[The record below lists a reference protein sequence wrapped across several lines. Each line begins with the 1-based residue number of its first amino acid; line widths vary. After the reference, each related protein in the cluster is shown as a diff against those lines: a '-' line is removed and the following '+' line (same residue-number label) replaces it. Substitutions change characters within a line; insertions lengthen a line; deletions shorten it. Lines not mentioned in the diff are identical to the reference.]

1 MMKTMTHTYKAW
13 IVTMLM
19 AMVLFPSCERES
31 FEVTFQAN
39 ESNTLTLKLLCS
51 ENVESRTV
59 DNTNNED
66 AIHRLD
72 IFLYPNTANFYT
84 PATYSKTID
93 KLTSNESHTVNLTL
107 DNTTITNLF
116 GTTGTTCKV
125 YVIANRPDATK
136 LDASKTSVNELKA
149 MEIEAT
155 FAIKT
160 PQTDFVMDSDFSID
174 GDNVVVTLDRQTHAL
189 SGTVPLYRAASKISL
204 IIDEVIDVP
213 MTDADGNPIYQTDE
227 NGNLIKDEKGE
238 NIPIVWQANTEGML
252 VRMHDGVSRSTIDC
266 SVAHYTIQKT
276 DTQNDYFNFISDN
289 EMKLEASG
297 NDWVHNPSFY
307 SYSSD
312 WGKSTPD
319 EEPYLT
325 LIVPWQRSNETN
337 AYQRTYYQVPISTI
351 AKNLSRN
358 HHYKIY
364 LKVSRLG
371 SFVEEVPEEITPSS
385 YIIVPWQR
393 EPVNADL
400 LDYRYLM
407 VEEKNITIYN
417 EDELYI
423 PYATSHPAK
432 IVESTIN
439 FYQQDI
445 TGADPVWETIGTN
458 SSNRYNTLQL
468 VTTEEGTQ
476 IYFKN
481 ELDNLY
487 TNPTFDFTPYKLTF
501 TIQHEDNEDY
511 YEEVTI
517 IQYPAIYGEVEQNW
531 DYSNDYYGQT
541 GTDGNNGFTYVNG
554 YQGTSNGNYD
564 FFGSVNGLSGNS
576 SSSPNR
582 YIFTVT
588 SVEGTKY
595 VIGDPRDNSYTY
607 EADDA
612 KWAVAK
618 ALFDGSSNRE
628 LKYYYGT
635 DVTSDLYT
643 TSTNTNE
650 IYTTD
655 EAAEAAER
663 TINMIAPKFRIASGY
678 AVLNTGGTG
687 MYILENLKKR
697 CASYQEDGYPAGRWR
712 LPTKAEFEFIVS
724 QVNKGTLPQI
734 YIDDTQYWCAHG
746 LGTPDG
752 NGKVTMKYV
761 ARDANGHSVRCV
773 YDEWYWTDKLETPA
787 EKNVFTWG
795 DQPR

>member
-51 ENVESRTV
+51 ENVESRTA
-59 DNTNNED
+59 DNINNED

-72 IFLYPNTANFYT
+72 IFLYPNTATFDT
-84 PATYSKTID
+84 QATYSKTID

-155 FAIKT
+155 FAVKT

-174 GDNVVVTLDRQTHAL
+174 GDNDVVTLDRQTHAL

-238 NIPIVWQANTEGML
+238 NIPIVWQANTEGMF

-266 SVAHYTIQKT
+266 SEAPFAI
-276 DTQNDYFNFISDN
+276 TQNDYFSFTSDN

-325 LIVPWQRSNETN
+325 LIVPWQKSNETN

-371 SFVEEVPEEITPSS
+371 SFVEEVPKEITPSS

-423 PYATSHPAK
+423 PYTTSHTAE
-432 IVESTIN
+432 IVASSIK

-458 SSNRYNTLQL
+458 SSNRYNNLQL
-468 VTTEEGTQ
+468 VTTEEGRQ

-481 ELDNLY
+481 ELDNVY
-487 TNPTFDFTPYKLTF
+487 TSSTFDFTPYKLSF
-501 TIQHEDNEDY
+501 TIQHTDNEDY

-517 IQYPAIYGEVEQNW
+517 IQYPAIYGEASQNG
-531 DYSNDYYGQT
+531 DYANDNQ
-541 GTDGNNGFTYVNG
+541 DNGNHGYTFVNG
-554 YQGTSNGNYD
+554 YYSNSSGEGETSR
-564 FFGSVNGLSGNS
+564 GLSSQDYFNS
-576 SSSPNR
+576 VPGLVNDDASPNM
-582 YIFTVT
+582 YVFTVT
-588 SVEGTKY
+588 SVQGTDY
-595 VIGDPRDNSYTY
+595 IIGDPRENNPSTIK
-607 EADDA
+607 DA
-612 KWAVAK
+612 KRKYYNQSNTATAWVQAP
-618 ALFDGSSNRE
+618 ALYDNSSNRG

-635 DVTSDLYT
+635 DVDYDDNDKMENS
-643 TSTNTNE
+643 
-650 IYTTD
+650 
-655 EAAEAAER
+655 R
-663 TINMIAPKFRIASGY
+663 TKNMIAPKFRIASAYG
-678 AVLNTGGTG
+678 VLHTGAGASTELEG
-687 MYILENLKKR
+687 MRKR

-712 LPTKAEFEFIVS
+712 LPTEAEFKFIIT
-724 QVNKGTLPQI
+724 QVNKGNLPDL
-734 YIDDTQYWCAHG
+734 YISGYSYWCAHG
-746 LGTPDG
+746 LGLISGQG
-752 NGKVTMKYV
+752 NNRKLTMSYV
-761 ARDANGHSVRCV
+761 QSSSGNSTRCV
-773 YDEWYWTDKLETPA
+773 YDEWYWGSEQLEN
-787 EKNVFTWG
+787 KNVFTWG